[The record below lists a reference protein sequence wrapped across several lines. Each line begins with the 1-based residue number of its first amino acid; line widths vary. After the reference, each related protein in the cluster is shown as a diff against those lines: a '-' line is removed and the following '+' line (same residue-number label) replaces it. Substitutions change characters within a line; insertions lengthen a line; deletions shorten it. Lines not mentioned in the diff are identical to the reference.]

1 MSEEQNQKR
10 TSAKSTKERILQES
24 LELFANKGYDGVS
37 VREIARAVGVRESA
51 LYKHFKNKEDIL
63 QTLIADM
70 RERIGEAYM
79 LNQVPEVVEKDVA
92 GGYRKLTEERLC
104 EISWN
109 LFQLFTKDAV
119 VSNFRKLL
127 MREQFSNPYIAQ
139 VYNQFFLEG
148 VIARQSQTFAALM
161 TDKYFKKADARIV
174 ALHFYGPILLLF
186 QRYDCEPEREAE
198 IKEML
203 YQHVKAFGAN
213 YSK

>member
-1 MSEEQNQKR
+1 MSEEQNQNR